1 MIRIAMLS
9 FWHVHGKDYARETDE
24 HPDTEIAAVWDEV
37 PERGRAE
44 AAARG
49 VPFFENLDEL
59 LAQPNI
65 DAVVVDA
72 PTNMHREVM
81 IAAARA
87 GKHIFTE
94 KVIASTLRDAE
105 EIVRE
110 ADRAG
115 VRFVVS
121 LRRLPFASTRAIKK
135 IVDQGLLGDIT
146 LVSVRDGHSAVLPSA
161 TNPRGFLS
169 DEFLDPALAQGGV
182 LIDMCHSVYL
192 TRHLLGAP
200 ESVSASFGFVSGRSV
215 EDNAVLTMRCANG
228 AIGIAHA
235 TYVVRAAPFAIEV
248 HGTEGSL
255 RYSEMGIGEMIVRR
269 SRGAQLAPGEKTN
282 GPDGKLHLY
291 STRLEHADWQ
301 IQEITEAP
309 APKAFD
315 QWIAHIQAG
324 TRADENIALGLELSA
339 LIEAAYHSAASGQAV
354 DLASLERA

>member
-24 HPDTEIAAVWDEV
+24 HPDTEIAAIWDEV

-49 VPFFENLDEL
+49 VPFFESLDEL

-72 PTNMHREVM
+72 PTSLHREVM

-121 LRRLPFASTRAIKK
+121 LRRLPFASTRAIKN
-135 IVDQGLLGDIT
+135 IVDQGLLGDLT

-161 TNPRGFLS
+161 ANPRGFLS

-200 ESVSASFGFVSGRSV
+200 ESVSASFGFVSGRPV

-228 AIGIAHA
+228 ALGIAHA

-255 RYSEMGIGEMIVRR
+255 LISGFGDDAALLRMGADEPETLFPPVNYLEET
-269 SRGAQLAPGEKTN
+269 RGHSGLVGAFGIFLEQLANAITDHLIAPELPTFA
-282 GPDGKLHLY
+282 DGVQI
-291 STRLEHADWQ
+291 TRLIDAIRLAAREKRRVAVS
-301 IQEITEAP
+301 EI
-309 APKAFD
+309 
-315 QWIAHIQAG
+315 
-324 TRADENIALGLELSA
+324 
-339 LIEAAYHSAASGQAV
+339 
-354 DLASLERA
+354 